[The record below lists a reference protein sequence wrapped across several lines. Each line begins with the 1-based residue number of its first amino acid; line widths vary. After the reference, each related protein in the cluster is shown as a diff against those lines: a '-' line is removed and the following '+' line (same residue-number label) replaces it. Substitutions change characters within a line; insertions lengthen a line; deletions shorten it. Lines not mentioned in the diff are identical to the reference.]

1 MKPPHSYATMITQ
14 AILSTPEGVI
24 LLADI
29 YKFISSNYAYY
40 RFAKSGWQNSIRHNL
55 SLNKAFEKVP
65 RKPNEPGKGMKWRI
79 NAEYQND
86 FITKWNTGKIGK
98 IRRGSSVARQLQL
111 HMSKFNSLP
120 SSNPAQNQVV
130 GQQTQLNQPPPAPLP
145 QRQQQQQRME
155 PQQQQFMIQSQQSQA
170 YTPVNQLNQQ
180 PSRNGP
186 PIINVHNVNNDVPP
200 HYPLGLIPERPQT
213 DMNNNQMKPP
223 SMPAHLSR
231 NASNNALVSFTKAA
245 SKIQNS
251 ISQQKAL
258 PPIVTGAQPQT
269 NLSQTDPSSNQLNG
283 ASTNIQ
289 LSPTYDSL
297 LRSPT
302 KAFHIKQ
309 MEAYT
314 PERGSGLQNRSPLNN
329 NYSNQNISGNAA
341 TLNTNNNRKLAAPVS
356 SLTVTNLENNPKFTP
371 SSNKSQGNRSSPN
384 VWNLLQFSSVNNTA
398 SIINNNGSNQP
409 ETNISSESK
418 EMASSPLKRHDDS
431 DPADGTNGKKL
442 MLDTDGA
449 KISVV
454 NDL

>member
-1 MKPPHSYATMITQ
+1 MKGNENKILHDVIRESRYFQDFQQQQGSQQGLERGEINDSEQQQQQLKNQPQQQKVKAFKMYGSGNLNYPNGTQFVNHQTPMNSSDMFNVNDVGRRSSNTSSGGTLPDSRNMLTSSFPQSLDYASDLSRDENKAVKPPHSYATMITQ

-170 YTPVNQLNQQ
+170 SLYTGE
-180 PSRNGP
+180 S
-186 PIINVHNVNNDVPP
+186 IKS
-200 HYPLGLIPERPQT
+200 T
-213 DMNNNQMKPP
+213 TKP
-223 SMPAHLSR
+223 
-231 NASNNALVSFTKAA
+231 KWAA
-245 SKIQNS
+245 
-251 ISQQKAL
+251 
-258 PPIVTGAQPQT
+258 
-269 NLSQTDPSSNQLNG
+269 
-283 ASTNIQ
+283 
-289 LSPTYDSL
+289 
-297 LRSPT
+297 
-302 KAFHIKQ
+302 
-309 MEAYT
+309 
-314 PERGSGLQNRSPLNN
+314 
-329 NYSNQNISGNAA
+329 NY
-341 TLNTNNNRKLAAPVS
+341 
-356 SLTVTNLENNPKFTP
+356 
-371 SSNKSQGNRSSPN
+371 
-384 VWNLLQFSSVNNTA
+384 
-398 SIINNNGSNQP
+398 
-409 ETNISSESK
+409 
-418 EMASSPLKRHDDS
+418 KR
-431 DPADGTNGKKL
+431 T
-442 MLDTDGA
+442 
-449 KISVV
+449 
-454 NDL
+454 